1 MALSAKFALI
11 HSDLNA
17 FLYAEMGEEESGAPL
32 SVLSALTR
40 LGVDPWEE
48 GARLS
53 SMPRD
58 VAARGLAS
66 MIEMFPRK
74 KRGSSDVL
82 ALAER
87 LAALLPQR
95 NPARAAAVVVSGAGR
110 RIGSPTL
117 WFLSIGLLLA
127 LCGMA
132 ALGLLP
138 GQ

>member
-1 MALSAKFALI
+1 MTLSAKFALI

-17 FLYAEMGEEESGAPL
+17 FLFAEMGEEESGASL

-58 VAARGLAS
+58 AAARGLAS
-66 MIEMFPRK
+66 MIEMFPK
-74 KRGSSDVL
+74 QKRGASDVL

-95 NPARAAAVVVSGAGR
+95 NPARAATVVVSDAGR
-110 RIGSPTL
+110 QIGSPAVRL
-117 WFLSIGLLLA
+117 LCIGLLLVA
-127 LCGMA
+127 CGMA
-132 ALGLLP
+132 AFGWLP